1 MASPDPHGQ
10 VALML
15 CESLLHLL
23 VEGGLIPNDKA
34 LEAIAG
40 LTELAR
46 EIAERDKASDGAR
59 DPARSRRER
68 SPSVE
73 DLVQELF
80 QSFTAKDEEKPQTR
94 GNRAPRNRSPRN
106 PRVH

>member
-40 LTELAR
+40 LTELAQ
-46 EIAERDKASDGAR
+46 EIAERKKASDGAR
-59 DPARSRRER
+59 NPARSRRER

-80 QSFTAKDEEKPQTR
+80 QSFTAKDEDKPRHEATVSR
-94 GNRAPRNRSPRN
+94 KRWS
-106 PRVH
+106 

>member
-40 LTELAR
+40 LTELAQ

-59 DPARSRRER
+59 NPALSRRELSR
-68 SPSVE
+68 VSAE
-73 DLVQELF
+73 DLAIMTLIDRQYL
-80 QSFTAKDEEKPQTR
+80 A
-94 GNRAPRNRSPRN
+94 RSYYGWR
-106 PRVH
+106 RMAA

>member
-40 LTELAR
+40 LTELAQ
-46 EIAERDKASDGAR
+46 EIAERDKAS
-59 DPARSRRER
+59 
-68 SPSVE
+68 
-73 DLVQELF
+73 
-80 QSFTAKDEEKPQTR
+80 
-94 GNRAPRNRSPRN
+94 
-106 PRVH
+106 

>member
-40 LTELAR
+40 LTELAQ

-59 DPARSRRER
+59 NPARSRRER

-73 DLVQELF
+73 DLCRN
-80 QSFTAKDEEKPQTR
+80 SSRASPQRTR
-94 GNRAPRNRSPRN
+94 TSPR
-106 PRVH
+106 PEATVHLGTATPEHIND